1 MDIIIPNIK
10 KYSDGEIDRAFMKEI
25 KTGFNLERQ
34 TEQKRVAQAV
44 KEAKELRGKT
54 HPVLGK
60 PVATMPAREFF
71 RLTQKY
77 GQETVHSKEF
87 LKYYNKKFPELS
99 PKQNIMQDR
108 TYSDLLF
115 LIQSL
120 VGGGNLTTEEQ
131 GSIDSFIN
139 RRAHEAFQTSQTW
152 PRFLVGSEQ
161 RDIISLNISGLGAG
175 TNTNPIINGNYIL
188 IGQDSGA
195 SGAVAGSNV
204 YYNIATGIKSST
216 NIGNATS
223 IYKRASTNR
232 WEIEVSSDM
241 DINADGSIDY
251 NAGGGQTVM
260 FEADTDK
267 KDNPSEVVTWTLT
280 ATLVSGTPLVV
291 DKQLIPYAQTGKN
304 SIGEF
309 LKVYRKKAFLNDS
322 SLEYDFFVDFNG
334 ANILNVANTNDNS
347 AFVTYKKEL
356 PQYTITSINIPGEWF
371 FFIAHGSYADFLRM
385 EGKVEQ
391 SMAEEDVA
399 QKYLAQELEKV
410 DNMSN
415 NNVFRRFSTHGTRQS
430 R

>member
-1 MDIIIPNIK
+1 M
-10 KYSDGEIDRAFMKEI
+10 
-25 KTGFNLERQ
+25 Q
-34 TEQKRVAQAV
+34 T
-44 KEAKELRGKT
+44 
-54 HPVLGK
+54 
-60 PVATMPAREFF
+60 
-71 RLTQKY
+71 
-77 GQETVHSKEF
+77 
-87 LKYYNKKFPELS
+87 
-99 PKQNIMQDR
+99 R

-175 TNTNPIINGNYIL
+175 GSSDISSTTNGNYIL
-188 IGQDSGA
+188 LGQEGDGT
-195 SGAVAGSNV
+195 GAVAGTNV
-204 YYNIATGIKSST
+204 YYNPAVGTRVFDGVSDST
-216 NIGNATS
+216 V
-223 IYKRASTNR
+223 IYKRTSTGR
-232 WEIEVSSDM
+232 WEIENGVSI
-241 DINADGSIDY
+241 DIDTSGSIQVD
-251 NAGGGQTVM
+251 AGSGDTVLV
-260 FEADTDK
+260 EADSPK
-267 KDNPSEVVTWTLT
+267 KDNPSEVITWTLT
-280 ATLVSGTPLVV
+280 TALVSGTPLVV
-291 DKQLIPYAQTGKN
+291 DEQLIPYAQTSKN
-304 SIGEF
+304 TVGEF
-309 LKVYRKKAFLNDS
+309 LKVYRKKAFFNDS

-334 ANILNVANTNDNS
+334 ANILNVANTTDNA

-356 PQYTITSINIPGEWF
+356 PQYTITSIDIPGEWF
-371 FFIAHGSYADFLRM
+371 FFIAHGAYADFLRM

>member
-1 MDIIIPNIK
+1 
-10 KYSDGEIDRAFMKEI
+10 
-25 KTGFNLERQ
+25 
-34 TEQKRVAQAV
+34 
-44 KEAKELRGKT
+44 
-54 HPVLGK
+54 
-60 PVATMPAREFF
+60 
-71 RLTQKY
+71 
-77 GQETVHSKEF
+77 
-87 LKYYNKKFPELS
+87 
-99 PKQNIMQDR
+99 MQDR

-152 PRFLVGSEQ
+152 PRFLVSSEE
-161 RDIISLNISGLGAG
+161 RAFSLYEL
-175 TNTNPIINGNYIL
+175 
-188 IGQDSGA
+188 SGA
-195 SGAVAGSNV
+195 TAATSTAVNAQYKFFGINTGSFEDGVGSATADTNIYRDASQSSNNNSGTFIYKNSSNAWV
-204 YYNIATGIKSST
+204 VATGINLTDTRTSDGKISLHEAGTVQFTEADANKNDTVEGVTTWTPRGSST
-216 NIGNATS
+216 NLLS
-223 IYKRASTNR
+223 V
-232 WEIEVSSDM
+232 EVKN
-241 DINADGSIDY
+241 I
-251 NAGGGQTVM
+251 
-260 FEADTDK
+260 
-267 KDNPSEVVTWTLT
+267 
-280 ATLVSGTPLVV
+280 
-291 DKQLIPYAQTGKN
+291 IPYSEEGILDPEPAKTT
-304 SIGEF
+304 IGEF
-309 LKVYRKKAFLNDS
+309 LKVYRKRAFFNDS

-334 ANILNVANTNDNS
+334 ANILNVANTTDNA

-356 PQYTITSINIPGEWF
+356 PQYTITSIDIPGEWF

>member
-1 MDIIIPNIK
+1 
-10 KYSDGEIDRAFMKEI
+10 
-25 KTGFNLERQ
+25 
-34 TEQKRVAQAV
+34 
-44 KEAKELRGKT
+44 
-54 HPVLGK
+54 
-60 PVATMPAREFF
+60 
-71 RLTQKY
+71 
-77 GQETVHSKEF
+77 
-87 LKYYNKKFPELS
+87 
-99 PKQNIMQDR
+99 MQDR

-152 PRFLVGSEQ
+152 PRFLVSSEE
-161 RDIISLNISGLGAG
+161 RALSSYNLSRATDS
-175 TNTNPIINGNYIL
+175 TNPSVNQNYKFLGLAAASSITTGGTKVYNGL
-188 IGQDSGA
+188 TT
-195 SGAVAGSNV
+195 SNV
-204 YYNIATGIKSST
+204 LIFKNENNAWIVATAVTSSVNSDGVVTIADNGIWGAQFTEADSVK
-216 NIGNATS
+216 NNS
-223 IYKRASTNR
+223 IENVKTWTPRS
-232 WEIEVSSDM
+232 VSSS
-241 DINADGSIDY
+241 DILN
-251 NAGGGQTVM
+251 
-260 FEADTDK
+260 
-267 KDNPSEVVTWTLT
+267 
-280 ATLVSGTPLVV
+280 VST
-291 DKQLIPYAQTGKN
+291 QNLIPYDESLVP

-334 ANILNVANTNDNS
+334 ANILNVANTTDNA

-356 PQYTITSINIPGEWF
+356 PQYTITSIDIPGEWF

>member
-1 MDIIIPNIK
+1 
-10 KYSDGEIDRAFMKEI
+10 
-25 KTGFNLERQ
+25 
-34 TEQKRVAQAV
+34 
-44 KEAKELRGKT
+44 
-54 HPVLGK
+54 
-60 PVATMPAREFF
+60 
-71 RLTQKY
+71 
-77 GQETVHSKEF
+77 
-87 LKYYNKKFPELS
+87 
-99 PKQNIMQDR
+99 MQDR

-175 TNTNPIINGNYIL
+175 GSSDVSSRINGNYIL
-188 IGQDSGA
+188 LGQEGDGT
-195 SGAVAGSNV
+195 GAVAGTNV
-204 YYNIATGIKSST
+204 YYNPAVGTRVFDGVSDST
-216 NIGNATS
+216 V
-223 IYKRASTNR
+223 IYKRTSTGR
-232 WEIEVSSDM
+232 WEIEDGVSI
-241 DINADGSIDY
+241 DIDTSGSIQVD
-251 NAGGGQTVM
+251 AGSGDTVLV
-260 FEADTDK
+260 EADSPK
-267 KDNPSEVVTWTLT
+267 KDNPSEVITWTLT
-280 ATLVSGTPLVV
+280 TALVSGTPLVV
-291 DKQLIPYAQTGKN
+291 DEQLIPYAQTSKN
-304 SIGEF
+304 TVGEF
-309 LKVYRKKAFLNDS
+309 LKVYRKKAFFNDS

-334 ANILNVANTNDNS
+334 ANILNVANTADNA

-356 PQYTITSINIPGEWF
+356 PQYTITSIDIPGEWF
-371 FFIAHGSYADFLRM
+371 FFIAHGAYADFLRM